1 MGCIDCMVHA
11 KVLGEVRR
19 EMLLWDSI
27 GDRLT
32 AGLSGTIS
40 WWCGLGL
47 IVLMSVSSR
56 PARRLL
62 IAAITPPSCW
72 RNLKRYQ
79 SVFLAN
85 KKQSNSITYMT
96 VKPRLHQGIM
106 LPGNML
112 PGRATCCR
120 QHICWRQHV
129 ARARQQV
136 VRWGNVNFV
145 DGNNKQHVTGKL
157 ATCCPGV
164 NAALWQ
170 HYGIAQQSVSLRAIV
185 EATSV
190 LCYQHVQRMSHVMR
204 YIDLNL
210 RYVTT
215 CWSYGSSE
223 SERTL
228 NWQKQKREDKTEIK
242 RWALTKKRRKA
253 RKTNSNNMSLKWHFR
268 AFVMHTPSSAV
279 FEVSMDQWW
288 ATN

>member
-106 LPGNML
+106 LPGNIYVDGNML
-112 PGRATCCR
+112 PEPGNKLFVGATW
-120 QHICWRQHV
+120 ILLTATTSNMLPASWQHV
-129 ARARQQV
+129 ALV
-136 VRWGNVNFV
+136 
-145 DGNNKQHVTGKL
+145 
-157 ATCCPGV
+157 
-164 NAALWQ
+164 
-170 HYGIAQQSVSLRAIV
+170 
-185 EATSV
+185 
-190 LCYQHVQRMSHVMR
+190 
-204 YIDLNL
+204 
-210 RYVTT
+210 
-215 CWSYGSSE
+215 
-223 SERTL
+223 
-228 NWQKQKREDKTEIK
+228 
-242 RWALTKKRRKA
+242 
-253 RKTNSNNMSLKWHFR
+253 
-268 AFVMHTPSSAV
+268 
-279 FEVSMDQWW
+279 
-288 ATN
+288 